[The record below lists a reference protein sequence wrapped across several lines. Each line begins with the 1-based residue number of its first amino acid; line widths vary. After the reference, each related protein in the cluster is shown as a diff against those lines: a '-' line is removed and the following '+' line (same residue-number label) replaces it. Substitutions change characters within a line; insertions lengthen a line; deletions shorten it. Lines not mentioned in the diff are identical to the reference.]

1 MKKLFTTIIAG
12 LMVSAQV
19 FAVTPKDVCGQFSG
33 DLWIDWDQYPN
44 RSIYLLPGTTDNTL
58 TFVLPD
64 FTFGNGKLGNI
75 VLPNISMDANGK
87 LTLEETTIW
96 LDSIRLRAS
105 IKMLNNYEDEGEIY
119 NSIVSNTAAQVT
131 LEIAEPQTL
140 PMPIIVVFN
149 GNAVR
154 NNNYALN
161 NGGFEGA
168 WTNNEPQGW
177 HSFGSADGLMASFV
191 TANTYQFIQS
201 NEVRPGS
208 KGTNSAL
215 LSSNIIFGVKANGN
229 CTNGR
234 INAGSMTADDPA
246 NNYNYSDPESTDFNT
261 PFNGRPDSIVF
272 WTKYLPADRDAA
284 NAVNKA
290 RLNAVITTNARYQ
303 DPEATDYSAVKIGNA
318 EINYSATSDMSWQR
332 LAVPFEYVA
341 ANKDEK
347 PAYILTTFTTNMTPG
362 GGSSHDKVLDSVYI
376 DDVEL
381 VYNNQLKAFTMDGV
395 ALTFANNEATVSSNY
410 CDDCVKFGATSNG
423 AAAKAFIAFDAT
435 LKCIHVYVIADDF
448 AQTGEY
454 NIYRVNFADTGEQ
467 SGVEEVLSNGASFQ
481 KVIIDGQLY
490 IRNGEN
496 WYTVMGNSVR

>member
-161 NGGFEGA
+161 NGGFEGT

-177 HSFGSADGLMASFV
+177 HSFGSADGLLASFV
-191 TANTYQFIQS
+191 SANTYQFIQS

-496 WYTVMGNSVR
+496 WYTVMGNRVR

>member
-395 ALTFANNEATVSSNY
+395 ALTFEKNVATVSSNY

-423 AAAKAFIAFDAT
+423 AAAIIAFDAT

-454 NIYRVNFADTGEQ
+454 KLYRVNFADSGEQ
-467 SGVEEVLSNGASFQ
+467 SGVEEVVSNGARYQ
-481 KVIIDGQLY
+481 KFIIDGQLY